1 MSIASVLSTAMTQA
15 NTSQKALAEQVGVT
29 QSYVSQI
36 CAGKKTPT
44 IATLEKMSE
53 CLDIPLLR
61 FFEEDAAQMQERK
74 AAPSKRMN
82 LSEEEKQLVRFYRRM
97 DRRGKAMIDGI
108 VSSM

>member
-1 MSIASVLSTAMTQA
+1 MSIASVLTGAMVQT

-29 QSYVSQI
+29 QSYISQI

-44 IATLEKMSE
+44 IMTLEKMGE
-53 CLDIPLLR
+53 CLDIPLSR
-61 FFEEDAAQMQERK
+61 FFEEDAAQMQET
-74 AAPSKRMN
+74 APSPKRMN
-82 LSEEEKQLVRFYRRM
+82 LSEKEKQLVRFYRRM